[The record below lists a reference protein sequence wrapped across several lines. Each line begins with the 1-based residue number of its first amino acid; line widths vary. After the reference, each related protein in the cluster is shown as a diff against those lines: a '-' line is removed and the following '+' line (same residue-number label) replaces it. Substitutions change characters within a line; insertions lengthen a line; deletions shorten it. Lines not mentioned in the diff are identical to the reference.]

1 MRTIYSICNISHML
15 LCCIKKFKKLI
26 GILEFNHF
34 APARQTTGR
43 KGVPDTNP
51 KSFILVHGIKFFSK
65 YLDAA
70 RT

>member
-26 GILEFNHF
+26 GILLFLSLLQEYLKYYLAF
-34 APARQTTGR
+34 
-43 KGVPDTNP
+43 
-51 KSFILVHGIKFFSK
+51 VHGIKFFSK